1 MKMKNVNEK
10 SNLKLNRVNNFD
22 HRVELNPM
30 ILILITYFYNSSFI
44 FLLNKTLMN

>member
-22 HRVELNPM
+22 HRVEQPYDFD
-30 ILILITYFYNSSFI
+30 TYNLFLQQFFYFFI
-44 FLLNKTLMN
+44 E